1 MQVFSSEF
9 PADHGMNIGAVS
21 AVDRF
26 KSRADML
33 TFKIMGPPD
42 FSGYNKAISDRITQ
56 DSRQAHP
63 FPVKRSAIESVK
75 QILFVRIDTALIIIC
90 TEASDKQIRLER
102 KPLRLPP
109 DGIRNHPSVTCR
121 FCFGSKKRGIDGGLP
136 RPFGS
141 RMV

>member
-1 MQVFSSEF
+1 
-9 PADHGMNIGAVS
+9 MNIGAIS

-42 FSGYNKAISDRITQ
+42 FSGYNEAVSDRITQ
-56 DSRQAHP
+56 YGRQAHP

-75 QILFVRIDTALIIIC
+75 QILFVRIDTALIIIR

-109 DGIRNHPSVTCR
+109 DGI
-121 FCFGSKKRGIDGGLP
+121 
-136 RPFGS
+136 
-141 RMV
+141 